1 MWEARCESIAV
12 FQERGDTGLL
22 GGERRE
28 EGKDSLG
35 TFLRGRQCQSRMI
48 STLPDS
54 VVSSLTASCPASDR
68 NCLPRSRSS

>member
-35 TFLRGRQCQSRMI
+35 TFLRGRQCQSHE
-48 STLPDS
+48 
-54 VVSSLTASCPASDR
+54 
-68 NCLPRSRSS
+68 